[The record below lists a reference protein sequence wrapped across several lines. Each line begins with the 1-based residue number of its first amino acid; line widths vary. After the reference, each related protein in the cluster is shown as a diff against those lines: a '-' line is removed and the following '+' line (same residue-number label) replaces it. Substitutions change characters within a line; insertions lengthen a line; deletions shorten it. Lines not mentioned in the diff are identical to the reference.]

1 MATATLPAASR
12 HDTDGT
18 EAPGTG
24 HPQAPGEP
32 EAPARGTGR
41 RVLPRLPALGAMT
54 AAAVTGTLVGL
65 ATVLLTSG
73 ALRGCET
80 VRGTATC
87 GGGPGLLLLVVIF
100 LLSTLI
106 GGVLLRAFGVS
117 DPSSTSLLGVGLLA
131 VIALL
136 FLINVLMS
144 WWMVLV
150 IPLVAAGTFA
160 LAHWVTT
167 AFVETTDG

>member
-1 MATATLPAASR
+1 MAP
-12 HDTDGT
+12 
-18 EAPGTG
+18 
-24 HPQAPGEP
+24 
-32 EAPARGTGR
+32 
-41 RVLPRLPALGAMT
+41 PR
-54 AAAVTGTLVGL
+54 AAVGRVSCCTPPI
-65 ATVLLTSG
+65 S
-73 ALRGCET
+73 
-80 VRGTATC
+80 
-87 GGGPGLLLLVVIF
+87 
-100 LLSTLI
+100 
-106 GGVLLRAFGVS
+106 VLLRAFGVS